1 MPWVVWSP
9 ARYTLRRPASPR
21 ESPVTT
27 PASSPLAR
35 RSAGILLH
43 PTSLPGRFGIGE
55 IGPEAH
61 RWLERLAQM
70 AQRHWQVLPLGPTG
84 FGDSPYQTLSTFAG
98 NPLLISFD
106 LLREDG
112 LVDAGRLDGIAPFP
126 ADHVAFGDVIGTRL
140 GVLHEVAAAFPGRAS
155 PELQAG
161 LSQFIDENGWWL
173 DDYGLFVSLKSR
185 FDGRCWTDWPAD
197 IAGREPGVLAAA
209 RRDLAEGINHAR
221 IGQFLF
227 HEQWKRLRE
236 RAAELGIS
244 IIGDLPIFVAHD
256 SADVWCRPELFA
268 LDASGRP
275 TVVAGVP
282 PDYFSQTGQR
292 WGNPLYRWD
301 LHEAEGYAWWIARLR
316 HTFTLVDVLRIDH
329 FRGFAAYWEIP
340 ATEPTAEHG
349 RWVPGPGRRLFDA
362 AAAALGPKPIIAED
376 LGVITPDVE
385 ELRDTLGFPGMRI
398 LQFAFGPEQAESDQ
412 PERYLANSVV
422 YTGTH
427 DNDTTVGWYH
437 SEPGQDSTRTAAEI
451 AAEQHRVRT
460 SLACDGTHINWDLIN
475 LAMQTPAN
483 TAIVPLQ
490 DVLGLGSEA
499 RMNVPG
505 RPWGN
510 WQWRC
515 GPEQLRPEAE
525 ERLENLTRTAD
536 RG

>member
-1 MPWVVWSP
+1 M
-9 ARYTLRRPASPR
+9 
-21 ESPVTT
+21 TT

-227 HEQWKRLRE
+227 HEQ
-236 RAAELGIS
+236 G
-244 IIGDLPIFVAHD
+244 
-256 SADVWCRPELFA
+256 
-268 LDASGRP
+268 SG
-275 TVVAGVP
+275 
-282 PDYFSQTGQR
+282 
-292 WGNPLYRWD
+292 
-301 LHEAEGYAWWIARLR
+301 
-316 HTFTLVDVLRIDH
+316 
-329 FRGFAAYWEIP
+329 
-340 ATEPTAEHG
+340 
-349 RWVPGPGRRLFDA
+349 
-362 AAAALGPKPIIAED
+362 
-376 LGVITPDVE
+376 
-385 ELRDTLGFPGMRI
+385 
-398 LQFAFGPEQAESDQ
+398 
-412 PERYLANSVV
+412 
-422 YTGTH
+422 
-427 DNDTTVGWYH
+427 
-437 SEPGQDSTRTAAEI
+437 
-451 AAEQHRVRT
+451 
-460 SLACDGTHINWDLIN
+460 
-475 LAMQTPAN
+475 
-483 TAIVPLQ
+483 
-490 DVLGLGSEA
+490 
-499 RMNVPG
+499 
-505 RPWGN
+505 
-510 WQWRC
+510 
-515 GPEQLRPEAE
+515 
-525 ERLENLTRTAD
+525 
-536 RG
+536 